1 MRGFAQERGLAP
13 PLQGA
18 EGAVGSGGRSSAS
31 GATALVLGSTGF
43 AGRYLVNALGRSGT
57 RMVLPVRHNENHSQH
72 LRVMGDLGQISIRN
86 YDCGGEYLRDPEEL
100 RRLARGCNIVVNAVG
115 RDYDTHHFRM
125 KEVHVDFA
133 RNVAEAAAAEGAERL
148 VHLSALGA
156 GPESSSER
164 LRTKWEGEEAVRAAF
179 PDATVLRPAPMTG
192 VEDRLLNNLA
202 VQTLLYPFM
211 PIVEG
216 GEARL
221 QPVYVADVAQ
231 ALMAVL
237 GDCGTRGGSYDLAGP
252 DVFTLRE
259 ITDWVQDTIREPRRG
274 VPVPAAAL
282 RAFDAP
288 RQWLLR
294 RAPML
299 LGTTNLMLTADWA
312 DTLEQDLVVGPGQDG
327 LDTLGVAKTAVNQ
340 GLAAEFVRFWRQGG
354 YDVGTE
360 GT

>member
-1 MRGFAQERGLAP
+1 M
-13 PLQGA
+13 
-18 EGAVGSGGRSSAS
+18 GSGGRSSAS

-43 AGRYLVNALGRSGT
+43 AGRYLVNALGRTGT
-57 RMVLPVRHNENHSQH
+57 RLVLPVRHNENHSQH
-72 LRVMGDLGQISIRN
+72 LRLMGDLGQVSLRH
-86 YDCGGEYLRDPEEL
+86 YDCGGDFLRNPEEL
-100 RRLARGCNIVVNAVG
+100 RRLAAGCDIVVNAVG

-125 KEVHVDFA
+125 REVHVDFA
-133 RNVAEAAAAEGAERL
+133 RNVAEAAAAEGAGRL

-164 LRTKWEGEEAVRAAF
+164 LRTKWEGEEAVREAF
-179 PDATVLRPAPMTG
+179 PGATVLRPAPMTG

-211 PIVEG
+211 PVVEG
-216 GEARL
+216 GHARL

-231 ALMAVL
+231 ALMACL
-237 GDCGTRGGSYDLAGP
+237 GDDATAGRSYDLAGP
-252 DVFTLRE
+252 DVFSLRE
-259 ITDWVQDTIREPRRG
+259 LTDWVQDTIREPRRG

-282 RAFDAP
+282 RLFDQP
-288 RQWLLR
+288 RQWLVK

-312 DTLEQDLVVGPGQDG
+312 DTLEQDLVVEDGGEDG
-327 LDTLGVAKTAVNQ
+327 LDVLGVAKTAVHK